1 VNGKLS
7 TFATFLNV
15 ATAKLSGNVSVEFT
29 QTWKAAVL
37 DTHFI
42 ELGEDATYARESVAM
57 AAVQDWLKK
66 NKILGKTVGFA
77 LKPCIPYFEYQCSVR
92 YFVVV
97 VLIPIVI
104 FCVEGD

>member
-66 NKILGKTVGFA
+66 NKILGKTAGFA

-104 FCVEGD
+104 FCV